1 MLMMISS
8 FVSPLDIPADV
19 ELVALLPLFKIQ
31 SEHARAFCEIKAVR
45 QS

>member
-8 FVSPLDIPADV
+8 LYRPLDVPADV

-31 SEHARAFCEIKAVR
+31 NEHARASCEIKAVR
-45 QS
+45 QN